1 MLKEIIMIKKLC
13 INEFSDFRDAYRKG
27 IDKIPL
33 PFEFF
38 VDGKKYVLDFL
49 YENYAKNLWS
59 R

>member
-1 MLKEIIMIKKLC
+1 MIKKLC

-49 YENYAKNLWS
+49 YENYAKNL
-59 R
+59 